1 MSQIVYYLIIIP
13 LSLLPFWILQRI
25 SDVLYYLIYYL
36 IGFRK
41 KVVYQNL
48 NKSFPDKSPDEIKK
62 ITQKFYRHFCDLIVE
77 SVKLFSISKEEL
89 IKRCKFTNPELLDR
103 FYDQGQSI
111 IIVAGHYNNWENFA
125 KSCNLQMK
133 HQAVGIYTPLT
144 NKFFEKKF
152 SESRELFGVVLLPK
166 RQVKEYFSENK
177 DLLKAVAFGAD
188 QSPSGRT
195 KRVYW
200 TTFLN
205 QETAVM
211 FGTEKYAREY
221 NYPVIFAGIK
231 KIKRGSYEVWFELL
245 EENPADSPNGAITEK
260 HTRLLEKQILAQ
272 PEYYLWT
279 HKRWKRKR
287 GDFEEDDTNQVG
299 SKK

>member
-13 LSLLPFWILQRI
+13 LSLLPYWVLYRI
-25 SDVLYYLIYYL
+25 SDILYYKIYYL

-48 NKSFPDKSPDEIKK
+48 NNSFPDKSAAEIKQIAK
-62 ITQKFYRHFCDLIVE
+62 KFYRHFCDLIVE

-89 IKRCKFTNPELLDR
+89 IRRTKFTNPELLNR

-125 KSCNLQMK
+125 KSFDLQMK
-133 HQAVGIYTPLT
+133 HQGIGIYTPLT

-152 SESRELFGVVLLPK
+152 SQSRRLFGVVLLPK
-166 RQVKEYFSENK
+166 REVKEYFAETR

-195 KRVYW
+195 KRVHW
-200 TTFLN
+200 MTFLN

-221 NYPVIFAGIK
+221 NYPVIFTGMN
-231 KIKRGSYEVWFELL
+231 KIKRGVYEIWFELL
-245 EENPADSPNGAITEK
+245 EENPLDTPHGEITKK

-287 GDFEEDDTNQVG
+287 GDFEEDA
-299 SKK
+299 

>member
-1 MSQIVYYLIIIP
+1 L
-13 LSLLPFWILQRI
+13 
-25 SDVLYYLIYYL
+25 LYYKIYYL

-48 NKSFPDKSPDEIKK
+48 NNSFPDKSPAEIKQIAK
-62 ITQKFYRHFCDLIVE
+62 KFYRHLCDLIVE
-77 SVKLFSISKEEL
+77 SVKLFSISKEEI
-89 IKRCKFTNPELLDR
+89 IKRTKFTNPELLDR

-125 KSCNLQMK
+125 KSFDLQMK

-152 SESRELFGVVLLPK
+152 SESRDLFGVVLLPK

-188 QSPSGRT
+188 QSPSGRA

-231 KIKRGSYEVWFELL
+231 KIRRGSYEVWLELL
-245 EENPADSPNGAITEK
+245 EENPADSPQGAITEK

-279 HKRWKRKR
+279 HKRWKRTR
-287 GDFEEDDTNQVG
+287 EDFKDDTNQVG